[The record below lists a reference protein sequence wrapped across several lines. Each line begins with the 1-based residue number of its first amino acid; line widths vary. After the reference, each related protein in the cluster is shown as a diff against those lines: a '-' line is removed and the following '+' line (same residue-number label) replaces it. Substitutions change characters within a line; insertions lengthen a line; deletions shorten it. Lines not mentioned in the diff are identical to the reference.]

1 MAQTYLMLLWHQHQ
15 PFYKDL
21 VEDRYAM
28 PWVRLHALKD
38 YFGMVAELR
47 SFPSVHVTFNLVP
60 SLVTQLEDYARDA
73 VQEQAFDLA
82 FKPAA
87 SLSLAERKRLMHY
100 AFQVNRENLLSRY
113 PRFCELYEKV
123 RPAELGSSMAGALT
137 EQEIL
142 DLQVVSQLAWF
153 DEIYLS
159 RDAGI
164 RSLVARQRYFTETD
178 KTFLRTTE
186 ITLMQA
192 VLEEHRV
199 AQERGQIEISTSPF
213 YHPILPLLC
222 NTQVAAESHPGVAL
236 PRRAFRRP
244 EDARAQLRAAREQHR
259 RVFKREPQGLWPSEG
274 SVSDEVLRI
283 AASEGFRWAASDE
296 GVLGRS
302 LGVNFARHSDGTAA
316 AANELYRPHRFSSE
330 GKSISLFFR
339 DHGISDLIGFVCS
352 RMAPEPA
359 AIMLL
364 DRIRSAGRRLGGRP
378 AVVSVILD
386 GENAWEFYRENGRPF
401 LRTFYGLL
409 ERDAEIRAVTASE
422 AVDLVEPGTLSHV
435 VPGSWINANF
445 DVWIGPEEDNRAWD
459 LLADARDLYAE
470 HSTRPDLDAESLRRA
485 EQELWV
491 AEGSDWNWWYGPEHS
506 TANDEE
512 FDWLYRK
519 HLSNLYRLLGASPPD
534 ELAVPLKRPRG
545 EALNVPP
552 SGLIRARIDG
562 LVTNYFEWLGAG
574 VYSPA
579 TLSGSMHAAEPA
591 VDGLYYGYSDSAF
604 YLRLDLN
611 RVFIQAHPEFEI
623 RITLEGRSRL
633 RAHAHILRGELR
645 SIERWK
651 DDAGFA
657 GESSDGKLELAH
669 GRVFELGADHAL
681 LGTSPGST
689 MRLQVS
695 LWANEIPL
703 QVIPQEGWLTI
714 KIDEE
719 LTGW

>member
-21 VEDRYAM
+21 VEERYAM

-47 SFPSVHVTFNLVP
+47 AFPSLHVTFNLVP
-60 SLVTQLEDYARDA
+60 SLVTQLEDYATGTVR
-73 VQEQAFDLA
+73 EEAFDLA

-87 SLSLAERKRLMHY
+87 SLSLPERKRLMHY

-113 PRFCELYEKV
+113 PRFCELYEKA
-123 RPAELGSSMAGALT
+123 RPAELGSTMAAAFT

-142 DLQVVSQLAWF
+142 DLQVLSQLAWF
-153 DEIYLS
+153 DEIYLK

-164 RSLVARQRYFTETD
+164 RSLLARQHYFTEID
-178 KTFLRTTE
+178 KRLLHNTE
-186 ITLMQA
+186 ISLIQA
-192 VLEEHRV
+192 VLEEHRA

-213 YHPILPLLC
+213 YHPILPLVC
-222 NTQVAAESHPGVAL
+222 NTEIAAESHPGVTL
-236 PRRAFRRP
+236 PHRPFRHP
-244 EDARAQLRAAREQHR
+244 EDARAQLRAARKQHR
-259 RVFKREPQGLWPSEG
+259 RVFGREPAGLWPSEG
-274 SVSDEVLRI
+274 SISDEVLRI

-302 LGVNFARHSDGTAA
+302 LGVSFARQLDGSMMAA
-316 AANELYRPHRFSSE
+316 SELYRPHRFSSD
-330 GKSISLFFR
+330 GQSISLFFR
-339 DHGISDLIGFVCS
+339 DHEISDLIGFVCS

-359 AIMLL
+359 AVMLV
-364 DRIRSAGRRLGGRP
+364 DRIRAAGRRVSGGP
-378 AVVSVILD
+378 AVVSVVLD

-401 LRTFYGLL
+401 LRTFYGLID
-409 ERDAEIRAVTASE
+409 RDPELQAVTASE
-422 AVDLVEPGTLSHV
+422 ALDLVQQGTLSHV
-435 VPGSWINANF
+435 APGSWINANF
-445 DVWIGPEEDNRAWD
+445 NVWIGPEEDNRAWD
-459 LLADARDLYAE
+459 LLADARDVYAA
-470 HSTRPDLDAESLRRA
+470 SSSRAGLDPESVRRA

-552 SGLIRARIDG
+552 TGLVRATIDG
-562 LVTNYFEWLGAG
+562 LVTNYFEWMGAG
-574 VYSPA
+574 IYSPA
-579 TLSGSMHAAEPA
+579 TLSGSMHGPESGL
-591 VDGLYYGYSDSAF
+591 DGLYYGYSDSAF

-611 RVFIQAHPEFEI
+611 RVFIQAHPEFQI
-623 RITLEGRSRL
+623 RITLEVRSRL
-633 RAHAHILRGELR
+633 RAHAHILHGELR
-645 SIERWK
+645 SVERWK
-651 DDAGFA
+651 DETQFS
-657 GESSDGKLELAH
+657 GESADGKFEVAY
-669 GRVFELGADHAL
+669 GRVVEVGADHSL
-681 LGTSPGST
+681 LGAVPDST
-689 MRLQVS
+689 LRLQVS

-703 QVIPQEGWLTI
+703 QVVPQEGWLSI
-714 KIDEE
+714 KIEPE
-719 LTGW
+719 LIVW